1 MYTFCDS
8 NLARACRF
16 LVCGAVIENLS
27 NLDLPLTVIKDDA
40 YKIIQGYF
48 CTLGYYY
55 AGKADLS
62 KDYWNPK
69 RKLGNHA
76 LCFVVLAQIHWSA
89 MSCM

>member
-48 CTLGYYY
+48 CKVITMREKQILARVIGIQ
-55 AGKADLS
+55 K
-62 KDYWNPK
+62 
-69 RKLGNHA
+69 GNWVTTHF
-76 LCFVVLAQIHWSA
+76 LEIIKKQ
-89 MSCM
+89 